1 MYALTPNCG
10 RDASVCL
17 GSGLLKA
24 VEGLLGVSELT
35 LLLTLSMSLAIW
47 LKT

>member
-1 MYALTPNCG
+1 MYALTPN
-10 RDASVCL
+10 SVCL

-24 VEGLLGVSELT
+24 VEGLLRVSE
-35 LLLTLSMSLAIW
+35 LTLSMSLAVW